1 MNSVRIDPHAA
12 LNSPLITIKNE
23 PTGNGTYLLLIEI
36 SSNVGLRV
44 GKLGNQVLEAGYYLY
59 VGSALNGLR
68 SRISRHLQ
76 VDKKLHWHID
86 YLTKTGNIIGVF
98 WTIGITKVEC
108 QWAQLIMSTRISMTA
123 IRGFGSSDCRCT
135 THLYFFP
142 DLLDVKHMLDEIS
155 PEHSVMLK

>member
-1 MNSVRIDPHAA
+1 MNPVRIDPNGT
-12 LNSPLITIKNE
+12 LNNPLITIKNE

-36 SSNVGLRV
+36 SSNVGLHV
-44 GKLGNQVLEAGYYLY
+44 GKFRKQVLEAGYYLD
-59 VGSALNGLR
+59 VGNDLNGLR

-155 PEHSVMLK
+155 PEHSVMSK

>member
-1 MNSVRIDPHAA
+1 MNPVRIDPNGT
-12 LNSPLITIKNE
+12 LNNPLITIKNE

-36 SSNVGLRV
+36 SSNVGLHV

-86 YLTKTGNIIGVF
+86 YLTNAGNIIGGF
-98 WTIGITKVEC
+98 GTIGITKVEC
-108 QWAQLIMSTRISMTA
+108 Q
-123 IRGFGSSDCRCT
+123 
-135 THLYFFP
+135 
-142 DLLDVKHMLDEIS
+142 
-155 PEHSVMLK
+155 